1 MCLMHATEDMLYPG
15 AELCTT
21 LIAIL
26 LTHRQDS
33 QWRCLVLNFRS
44 SATLAQRGL
53 ARGAGITLI
62 GIDITLGVS
71 GVKDILKVQ

>member
-1 MCLMHATEDMLYPG
+1 M
-15 AELCTT
+15 
-21 LIAIL
+21 
-26 LTHRQDS
+26 
-33 QWRCLVLNFRS
+33 LNFRS